1 MSNNPSGLS
10 DEKLVDLAKAGDARA
25 FEELYDRYASG
36 VAKTVESFAG
46 PDRDTID
53 DLTQEVF
60 FKVIKNISSYSP
72 SHPFANW
79 LFTIA
84 LNTGRNHARKRS
96 KIIFLDNDDIETLA
110 AKRMDERSNEAL
122 AGALMRRVTRLPVQM
137 IDVVSLRISAGM
149 SYGEIG
155 IMLGIPEGTA
165 RSRMHGA
172 LQILRADAGIQ
183 PTENN
188 AKKEKR

>member
-1 MSNNPSGLS
+1 MSSNPSGLS
-10 DEKLVDLAKAGDARA
+10 DEKLADLAKTGDARA

-60 FKVIKNISSYSP
+60 FKVIENISSYSP
-72 SHPFANW
+72 SHPFPNW

-96 KIIFLDNDDIETLA
+96 KIIYLDNDDI
-110 AKRMDERSNEAL
+110 D
-122 AGALMRRVTRLPVQM
+122 Q
-137 IDVVSLRISAGM
+137 
-149 SYGEIG
+149 
-155 IMLGIPEGTA
+155 
-165 RSRMHGA
+165 
-172 LQILRADAGIQ
+172 
-183 PTENN
+183 
-188 AKKEKR
+188 